1 LRFDRTARQIAAALD
16 RPETR
21 MSLYLFALL
30 IGVVAGLRAMT
41 APAAVAWGAHLGLI
55 PLQGSSLAWLGG
67 PVATWTFTA
76 LAALELVADQL
87 PKTPSRKVPMQFG
100 TRIVSGAFCGAAI
113 GMVRGAWV
121 GGAAAGAIGAVIGTL
136 AGAEARGGLAKAFGK
151 DLPAGLLEDV
161 VAVGGAFLIVTAV
174 R

>member
-1 LRFDRTARQIAAALD
+1 LRFDPAPHQITAALE

-55 PLQGSSLAWLGG
+55 PLQATPLAWLGG
-67 PVATWTFTA
+67 AIATWTFTA
-76 LAALELVADQL
+76 LALLELVADQL
-87 PKTPSRKVPMQFG
+87 PKTPSRKVPVQFG
-100 TRIVSGAFCGAAI
+100 TRIASGAFCGAAI
-113 GMVRGAWV
+113 GMTRDAWI
-121 GGAAAGAIGAVIGTL
+121 GGAVAGAIGAVIGTL
-136 AGAEARGGLAKAFGK
+136 AGADVRGRLAKAFGK

-161 VAVGGAFLIVTAV
+161 VAVGGAALIVSAL
-174 R
+174 